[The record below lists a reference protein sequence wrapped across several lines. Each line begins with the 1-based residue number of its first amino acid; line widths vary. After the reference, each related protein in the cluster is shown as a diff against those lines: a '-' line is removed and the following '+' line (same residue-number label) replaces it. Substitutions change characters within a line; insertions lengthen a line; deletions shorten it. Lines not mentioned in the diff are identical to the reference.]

1 MASLRILAALLVVP
15 LAGCEIGLLIAAV
28 TDEPPP
34 DYYDPNAYTYCNEF
48 SGSGVLSGPLPSA
61 EALASLHTVGAV
73 AFSSPL
79 APTGRLASGE
89 QLDFFVVATAL
100 EAGPDVALEVRGDL
114 ERLDESSGAC
124 VPSAGEGAASFVS
137 VETGGSGEGAIV
149 LLDEGDEYDRFDF
162 TVVPVVGISISLEVT
177 GVRATLFDEDG
188 NAVFAHA
195 GVEWEFV
202 PSSVS
207 MPVRG
212 LVAPLLNDGLHQE
225 TQVTVYFQDLE
236 ATTTLRLDSSTG
248 LWAVAE

>member
-1 MASLRILAALLVVP
+1 MARLRILAALLVVP
-15 LAGCEIGLLIAAV
+15 LAGCEIGLLVAAV

-34 DYYDPNAYTYCNEF
+34 EYYDPNEYTYCNEF
-48 SGSGVLSGPLPSA
+48 SGSGALSEPLPSA
-61 EALASLHTVGAV
+61 EALASLQTVGAA
-73 AFSSPL
+73 AFSP
-79 APTGRLASGE
+79 PRTPMGRLAAGE

-100 EAGPDVALEVRGDL
+100 EAGPDVTLEVRGDL

-124 VPSAGEGAASFVS
+124 VPSAGEGAASFIS

-149 LLDEGDEYDRFDF
+149 VLDEGDEYDRFDF
-162 TVVPVVGISISLEVT
+162 TVVPVVGISISLDLT

-202 PSSVS
+202 PSSVA

-212 LVAPLLNDGLHQE
+212 LVAPLPVDGLHEE

-236 ATTTLRLDSSTG
+236 ATTTLRRDASTG
-248 LWAVAE
+248 LGVLAE